1 MKHPEIKVRKKP
13 KPKEKQLSHKNNS
26 KVFDE
31 IIIKR
36 YKPFQM
42 RSLSGMKPEYF
53 VSRRITFQSSTSFLL
68 SHLRSA
74 NFFLFVYPAVNSHP
88 HQKQTCFVKKKWK
101 FWKDKCCLQI
111 LWNIYT
117 LAHQTLSKKVRVNA
131 QSFCTDQR

>member
-1 MKHPEIKVRKKP
+1 MKHPEIRVRNK

-42 RSLSGMKPEYF
+42 RSLSGLKPEYF
-53 VSRRITFQSSTSFLL
+53 VSRRIIFQSSTSFLL

-74 NFFLFVYPAVNSHP
+74 NFFLFVYPAVNSRP
-88 HQKQTCFVKKKWK
+88 HQKQTCFVKNKKMK
-101 FWKDKCCLQI
+101 I
-111 LWNIYT
+111 LKGQMLPPNSLKHLHACASNT
-117 LAHQTLSKKVRVNA
+117 FEKS
-131 QSFCTDQR
+131 

>member
-31 IIIKR
+31 TIIKR

-53 VSRRITFQSSTSFLL
+53 VSRRMTSQSSTSFLL

-74 NFFLFVYPAVNSHP
+74 NFFLIVYLAVNSRP
-88 HQKQTCFVKKKWK
+88 HQKQTCFVKKKMK
-101 FWKDKCCLQI
+101 I
-111 LWNIYT
+111 LKGQMLPPNSLKHLHACPSNT
-117 LAHQTLSKKVRVNA
+117 FEKS
-131 QSFCTDQR
+131 